1 MAAAL
6 AMSFGM
12 LPSALSNTTAI
23 NANAAYGTGKNV
35 MEALDR
41 GLNAINTGN
50 GMMVSWRFN
59 ANDADNAVFKL
70 YRDNTLI
77 YTSDA
82 GKATCYLD
90 KSGSSN
96 SKYKVE
102 TIVNGQVVST
112 DSCDLISNKAYF
124 DIPMKVPTGNDC
136 TYSPNDCSVG
146 DVDGDGQY
154 EIFVK
159 WDPSNQKDNSQSGYT
174 GNVYIDCY
182 TLEGKQLWRIDL
194 GKNIRAGAHYTQF
207 LVADFDCDGK
217 AEMTCKTADG
227 TVDGTG
233 KVIGDASKDYRNSSG
248 YILSG
253 PEYYTLFDGETG
265 KALDTVDYAIPRG
278 NNLKKDWGDDYGNR
292 VDRYNGAVVYLDG
305 VKPSAVS
312 GRGYYTQ
319 LNAVAY
325 DVVNDKLVERWVY
338 RSGNEPSKGYHNGN
352 HNCMAA
358 DVDGDGKQEVCFGS
372 TTIDDNGKLLWCN
385 NQGHGDAMHLG
396 DFLPDRPGLELWMC
410 HENEPYGVSL
420 IDAATGKNIFHKNHS
435 KDTGRACCGNILA
448 SNPGAEFWGATGND
462 IFDANGKTIATN
474 KPAQNFMIYWD
485 GDLEREILDGTKID
499 KYVSANKINR
509 LLTADGCGSNNGT
522 KNNPGLSADIFGD
535 WREELILRSSDN
547 KYLRVYATPYT
558 TDVRLTTL
566 MHDPQYRTQAAG
578 EQNCYNQPAHPS
590 FYLGSDEPLPER
602 PAVTINGTNAGTPS
616 NPIEP
621 EVPTEPTTPSVTPL
635 SYKFDLGANAQNGYT
650 SVSANDG
657 YSSSKGYGFSAA
669 SGVTN
674 VNASGSGALS
684 DAVQFTSNTTFNVD
698 LPQGLYRVK
707 VTLGNTSR
715 TSVYMENMLQIV
727 NMTGNNAVDEILIP
741 VTDGQLNIR
750 AAAGKEGY
758 AYTISAV
765 EIDKV
770 SDAAVMPNTVWLCGD
785 STVCNYYPLSTS
797 TQAGWGQVLD
807 QFIDESWNVRNM
819 AASGQYAKGFV
830 DAGQFDP
837 IEYYGKK
844 GDVYIISIGIND
856 TNYSDKT
863 EYYNTVTDMVKRAKA
878 KGMEVVLVKQQ
889 GRKGDYTKNP
899 LLTSR
904 WFAAEL
910 DQIGKEQNVQVVD
923 LFNLFQ
929 DRCVQMGAAKADA
942 LFIDN
947 LHPNRDGAKILA
959 ELFASQVTWANSS
972 GNTQPDTPVN
982 PTDPVEP
989 SVLKDGTVYMLKN
1002 VNSGL
1007 YLDVNGGAAA
1017 NSTNVQQY
1025 AGGDKRDSICW
1036 KAVSTGNGY
1045 YALISQVG
1053 DGETYALDVS
1063 AKSTENGANI
1073 EIYTYKGGDN
1083 QQFRFVENNDGSY
1096 TILTKITGDAS
1107 CVEVNAKS
1115 TENGANIQQWT
1126 VNGGANQ
1133 KWYLEAVNGETAEP
1147 TQPTQPTTQP
1157 TQPTTQPSGT
1167 HVSKYGDAN
1176 QDGSVDILDVIA
1188 LNKALLAGVAL
1199 SAQGAANADVDG
1211 DGTPT
1216 SADALLLLKY
1226 TIGLAELPSGVPT
1239 APEQEVSAAVYYAA
1253 NANITDGV
1261 TETVNEG
1268 FKGESYVNLN
1278 NAAGSAITWTLNAE
1292 QDGNYYVSF
1301 QVANGTDTDRSMK
1314 IEVNGGTDYWVQ
1326 PFTGT
1331 GAWTTWEER
1340 AIVLPLKKGANTMKL
1355 TSLTENGG
1363 PNFDY
1368 VKIELTDE
1376 PIAEIY
1382 QSQQTP
1388 NVPDSANP
1396 VIYIAGDSTV
1406 QSYKASYAPQQ
1417 GWGYYL
1423 GSYFQSNV
1431 TVSNQAIA
1439 GRSSKSFYDNG
1450 RLDTIL
1456 DTMKTGDYLFIQFG
1470 INDAASNKA
1479 ERYAPVC
1486 GNVNNPT
1493 DGSFEFYMQKYIEGA
1508 IEKGGTPVLVTTTIN
1523 LKSTSGGKFVGSY
1536 TNYCNAMKQLA
1547 AKYNIPCIDL
1557 NTLMVN
1563 HYNSIG
1569 YDAAYEYHMC
1579 ATGSTDMTHFTET
1592 GANAVA
1598 KLVANAVKG
1607 LNLPISDDVK

>member
-1 MAAAL
+1 MTTIQKPCADHQKGRIEMVKKSRRFAAMAAAL
-6 AMSFGM
+6 AMSISM
-12 LPSALSNTTAI
+12 LPSAFSRTGTMETMTAD
-23 NANAAYGTGKNV
+23 AAYGTGKNV

-59 ANDADNAVFKL
+59 ANDADNTVFKL

-77 YTSDA
+77 YTSGA
-82 GKATCYLD
+82 GDATCYLD
-90 KSGSSN
+90 KGGSSA

-102 TIVNGQVVST
+102 TIVGGKVIAT
-112 DSCDLISNKAYF
+112 DSCDLISNNAYF
-124 DIPMKVPTGNDC
+124 DIPLNVPTGKDC
-136 TYSPNDCSVG
+136 TYSANDTSFG

-154 EIFVK
+154 ELFVK
-159 WDPSNQKDNSQSGYT
+159 WDPSNSKDNSQSGYT

-194 GKNIRAGAHYTQF
+194 GRNIRAGAHYTQF

-233 KVIGDASKDYRNSSG
+233 KVIGDASKDYRNASG
-248 YILSG
+248 YVLSG
-253 PEYYTLFDGETG
+253 PEYYTLFDGATG
-265 KALDTVDYAIPRG
+265 KALDTVNYGIPRG

-319 LNAVAY
+319 LNAIAY

-338 RSGNEPSKGYHNGN
+338 RSGNDPNKGYHNGN

-358 DVDGDGKQEVCFGS
+358 DVDGDGRQEICFGS
-372 TTIDDNGKLLWCN
+372 TCIDDDGTLLWCN
-385 NQGHGDAMHLG
+385 NQGHGDAMHLS

-420 IDAATGKNIFHKNHS
+420 IDAKTGKNIFHKDHT

-485 GDLEREILDGTKID
+485 GDLEREILDGTKIE

-509 LLTADGCGSNNGT
+509 LLTADGCSANNGS
-522 KNNPGLSADIFGD
+522 KNTPNLSADIFGD
-535 WREELILRSSDN
+535 WREELLLRSTDS
-547 KYLRVYATPYT
+547 KYMRVYATPYT
-558 TDVRLTTL
+558 TEVRLTTL

-590 FYLGSDEPLPER
+590 FYLGSDEALPER
-602 PAVTINGTNAGTPS
+602 PAVTINGSNAGQPS
-616 NPIEP
+616 TNPTNP
-621 EVPTEPTTPSVTPL
+621 VQPTEPITPSVTPL
-635 SYKFDLGANAQNGYT
+635 SYKFDLGANAQSGYT
-650 SVSANDG
+650 SVSAADG

-674 VNASGSGALS
+674 VNAAGSGVLS
-684 DAVQFTSNTTFNVD
+684 DAVQFTGSTTFNVD
-698 LPQGLYRVK
+698 LPKGLYRVK

-741 VTDGQLNIR
+741 VTDGQLNLR

-770 SDAAVMPNTVWLCGD
+770 SDSAVMPNTVWLCGD

-807 QFIDESWNVRNM
+807 QYIDDGWNVRNM

-830 DAGQFDP
+830 DAGQFEA

-856 TNYSDKT
+856 TNYSDAT

-904 WFAAEL
+904 WFAAQL

-929 DRCVQMGAAKADA
+929 DYCVSIGADKADA

-947 LHPNRDGAKILA
+947 LHPNRQGAMKLA
-959 ELFASQVTWANSS
+959 ELFVTQVTWGNSS
-972 GNTQPDTPVN
+972 GNTQPDIPVV
-982 PTDPVEP
+982 PSDPVEP
-989 SVLKDGTVYMLKN
+989 SDIKDGAIYKLKN

-1007 YLDVNGGAAA
+1007 YLDVDGGTSA

-1025 AGGDKRDSICW
+1025 AGGDNRDSICW

-1053 DGETYALDVS
+1053 NGETYALDVS
-1063 AKSTENGANI
+1063 AKSTEDGANI
-1073 EIYTYKGGDN
+1073 EIYTYKGSDN
-1083 QQFRFVENNDGSY
+1083 QQFKFVKNNDGSY

-1115 TENGANIQQWT
+1115 KENGANIQQWT
-1126 VNGGANQ
+1126 ANGGTNQ
-1133 KWYLEAVNGETAEP
+1133 KWLLEEVKQGTTNNGSTNQALKGDVNLDGTANGSDAEELQNYLTRNGKLTAE
-1147 TQPTQPTTQP
+1147 QKQAADMN
-1157 TQPTTQPSGT
+1157 
-1167 HVSKYGDAN
+1167 GDGIINAF
-1176 QDGSVDILDVIA
+1176 DMAMLK
-1188 LNKALLAGVAL
+1188 KAL
-1199 SAQGAANADVDG
+1199 
-1211 DGTPT
+1211 
-1216 SADALLLLKY
+1216 
-1226 TIGLAELPSGVPT
+1226 
-1239 APEQEVSAAVYYAA
+1239 
-1253 NANITDGV
+1253 
-1261 TETVNEG
+1261 
-1268 FKGESYVNLN
+1268 
-1278 NAAGSAITWTLNAE
+1278 
-1292 QDGNYYVSF
+1292 
-1301 QVANGTDTDRSMK
+1301 
-1314 IEVNGGTDYWVQ
+1314 
-1326 PFTGT
+1326 
-1331 GAWTTWEER
+1331 
-1340 AIVLPLKKGANTMKL
+1340 
-1355 TSLTENGG
+1355 
-1363 PNFDY
+1363 
-1368 VKIELTDE
+1368 
-1376 PIAEIY
+1376 
-1382 QSQQTP
+1382 
-1388 NVPDSANP
+1388 
-1396 VIYIAGDSTV
+1396 
-1406 QSYKASYAPQQ
+1406 
-1417 GWGYYL
+1417 
-1423 GSYFQSNV
+1423 
-1431 TVSNQAIA
+1431 
-1439 GRSSKSFYDNG
+1439 SK
-1450 RLDTIL
+1450 
-1456 DTMKTGDYLFIQFG
+1456 
-1470 INDAASNKA
+1470 
-1479 ERYAPVC
+1479 
-1486 GNVNNPT
+1486 
-1493 DGSFEFYMQKYIEGA
+1493 
-1508 IEKGGTPVLVTTTIN
+1508 
-1523 LKSTSGGKFVGSY
+1523 
-1536 TNYCNAMKQLA
+1536 
-1547 AKYNIPCIDL
+1547 
-1557 NTLMVN
+1557 
-1563 HYNSIG
+1563 HY
-1569 YDAAYEYHMC
+1569 
-1579 ATGSTDMTHFTET
+1579 
-1592 GANAVA
+1592 
-1598 KLVANAVKG
+1598 
-1607 LNLPISDDVK
+1607 SDF

>member
-1 MAAAL
+1 MTTIQKPCADHQKGRIEMVKKSRRFAAMAAAL
-6 AMSFGM
+6 ALSISM
-12 LPSALSNTTAI
+12 LPSAFSGMGTMEPMTAD
-23 NANAAYGTGKNV
+23 AAYGTGKNV

-59 ANDADNAVFKL
+59 ADDADNTVFKL

-77 YTSDA
+77 YTSNA
-82 GKATCYLD
+82 GDATCYLD
-90 KSGSSN
+90 KGGSSA
-96 SKYKVE
+96 SRYKLE
-102 TIVNGQVVST
+102 TIAGGKVIAADN
-112 DSCDLISNKAYF
+112 CDLISNKAYF
-124 DIPMKVPTGNDC
+124 DIPLNVPTGKDC
-136 TYSPNDCSVG
+136 TYSANDTSFG

-154 EIFVK
+154 ELFVK
-159 WDPSNQKDNSQSGYT
+159 WDPSNSKDNSQSGYT

-194 GKNIRAGAHYTQF
+194 GRNIRAGAHYTQF

-248 YILSG
+248 YILTG
-253 PEYYTLFDGETG
+253 PEYYTLFDGATG
-265 KALDTVDYAIPRG
+265 KALDTVNYGIPRG

-319 LNAVAY
+319 LNAIAY

-338 RSGNEPSKGYHNGN
+338 RSGNDPNKGYHNGN

-358 DVDGDGKQEVCFGS
+358 DVDGDGRQEICFGS
-372 TTIDDNGKLLWCN
+372 TTIDDDGSLLWCN

-396 DFLPDRPGLELWMC
+396 DFLPDRNGLELWMC

-420 IDAATGKNIFHKNHS
+420 IDAKTGKNIFHKDHT

-474 KPAQNFMIYWD
+474 KPSQNMMIYWD
-485 GDLEREILDGTKID
+485 GDLEREILDGTKIE
-499 KYVSANKINR
+499 KYVSASKINR
-509 LLTADGCGSNNGT
+509 LLTADGCASNNSS
-522 KNNPGLSADIFGD
+522 KSSPCLSADIFGD
-535 WREELILRSSDN
+535 WREELLLRSTDS

-578 EQNCYNQPAHPS
+578 EQNCYNQPPHPS
-590 FYLGSDEPLPER
+590 FYLGSDEALPER
-602 PAVTINGTNAGTPS
+602 PAVTIYGSNAGQPS
-616 NPIEP
+616 TDPTNP
-621 EVPTEPTTPSVTPL
+621 VQPTEPTTPSVTPL
-635 SYKFDLGANAQNGYT
+635 SYKFDLGANAQSGYT
-650 SVSANDG
+650 SVSAADG
-657 YSSSKGYGFSAA
+657 YTASKGYGFSAA

-674 VNASGSGALS
+674 VNAAGSGALS
-684 DAVQFTSNTTFNVD
+684 DAVQFTGSTTFNVD
-698 LPQGLYRVK
+698 LPKGLYRVK

-741 VTDGQLNIR
+741 VTDGQLNLR
-750 AAAGKEGY
+750 AAAGKTGY

-770 SDAAVMPNTVWLCGD
+770 SDSAVMPNTVWLCGD
-785 STVCNYYPLSTS
+785 STVCNYYPLNTS

-807 QFIDESWNVRNM
+807 QYIDDSWNVRNM

-830 DAGQFDP
+830 EAGQFDA

-856 TNYSDKT
+856 TNYSDAT

-904 WFAAEL
+904 WFAAQL

-929 DRCVQMGAAKADA
+929 DYCVSIGVDKADA

-947 LHPNRDGAKILA
+947 LHPNRQGAMKLA
-959 ELFASQVTWANSS
+959 ELFVTQVTWGNSS
-972 GNTQPDTPVN
+972 GNTQPDTPVV
-982 PTDPVEP
+982 PSDPVEP
-989 SVLKDGTVYMLKN
+989 SVLQDGSIYMLKN

-1007 YLDVNGGAAA
+1007 YLDVDGGTPA

-1025 AGGDKRDSICW
+1025 TGGDNRDSICW

-1045 YALISQVG
+1045 YALFSQVG

-1063 AKSTENGANI
+1063 AKSTEDGANI

-1083 QQFRFVENNDGSY
+1083 QQFKFVKNNDGSY

-1133 KWYLEAVNGETAEP
+1133 KWLLEEVKQGTTDSGNTNQALRGDVNLDGTANSSDTAELQNYLTRNGKLTAEQKKSADMNGDGVVNAFDMAMLKKALSKHYAENAAVVNG
-1147 TQPTQPTTQP
+1147 
-1157 TQPTTQPSGT
+1157 
-1167 HVSKYGDAN
+1167 VS
-1176 QDGSVDILDVIA
+1176 
-1188 LNKALLAGVAL
+1188 
-1199 SAQGAANADVDG
+1199 
-1211 DGTPT
+1211 
-1216 SADALLLLKY
+1216 
-1226 TIGLAELPSGVPT
+1226 
-1239 APEQEVSAAVYYAA
+1239 
-1253 NANITDGV
+1253 
-1261 TETVNEG
+1261 ETVNAG
-1268 FKGESYVNLN
+1268 FTGSSYVNLDN
-1278 NAAGSAITWTLNAE
+1278 SAESSITWTLNAME
-1292 QDGNYYVSF
+1292 SGNYLVTF
-1301 QVANGTDTDRSMK
+1301 NMANGTETDRSMK
-1314 IEVNGGTDYWVQ
+1314 IEVNGGADYWVQ
-1326 PFTGT
+1326 PFNGT
-1331 GAWTTWEER
+1331 GAWTTWAER
-1340 AIVLPLKKGANTMKL
+1340 GIVLPLKKGQNIIKL
-1355 TSLTENGG
+1355 SSLTENGG

-1368 VKIELTDE
+1368 VKMELTDE
-1376 PIAEIY
+1376 PIAETY
-1382 QSQQTP
+1382 QPGQKP
-1388 NVPDSANP
+1388 VVPDSENP

-1406 QSYKASYAPQQ
+1406 QTYRESYAPQQ

-1423 GSYFQSNV
+1423 GNYFKNNV
-1431 TVSNQAIA
+1431 TVSNHAIA

-1456 DTMKTGDYLFIQFG
+1456 GTMKTGDYLFIQFG

-1493 DGSFEFYMQKYIEGA
+1493 DGSFEFYMQKYIEGT
-1508 IEKGGTPVLVTTTIN
+1508 IEKGGTPVLVTTVIG
-1523 LKSTSGGKFVGSY
+1523 LKAYSGGKFVGSY
-1536 TNYCNAMKQLA
+1536 SGYCNAMKQLA
-1547 AKYNIPCIDL
+1547 AKYDIPCIDL

-1569 YDAAYEYHMC
+1569 YDAAYQYHMC

-1592 GANAVA
+1592 GAKAVA
-1598 KLVANAVKG
+1598 KLVADAVKT
-1607 LNLPISDDVK
+1607 LQLPISDDVK

>member
-1 MAAAL
+1 MVKKSRRFAAMAAAL
-6 AMSFGM
+6 TISLGM
-12 LPSALSNTTAI
+12 LPTAFSQTGT
-23 NANAAYGTGKNV
+23 NADAAYGTGKNI
-35 MEALDR
+35 MESLDR
-41 GLNAINTGN
+41 GINAINTGS

-59 ANDADNAVFKL
+59 ADDNDNTVFKL

-77 YTSDA
+77 YTSNAD
-82 GKATCYLD
+82 KATCYLD
-90 KSGSSN
+90 KNGSSK

-102 TIVNGQVVST
+102 TIVNGAVVSS
-112 DSCDLISNKAYF
+112 DSCDLVSNKSYF
-124 DIPMKVPTGNDC
+124 DIPLNIPTGKDC
-136 TYSPNDCSVG
+136 TYSANDCSVG

-154 EIFVK
+154 EIFLK
-159 WDPSNQKDNSQSGYT
+159 WDPSNQKDNSQQGYT

-253 PEYYTLFDGETG
+253 PEYYTLFDGATG

-325 DVVNDKLVERWVY
+325 DVVDDKLVERWVY
-338 RSGNEPSKGYHNGN
+338 RSGNDPNKGYHNGN

-358 DVDGDGKQEVCFGS
+358 DVDGDGRQELCFGS
-372 TTIDDNGKLLWCN
+372 TCLDDDGTLLWCN

-396 DFLPDRPGLELWMC
+396 DFLPDRAGLELWMC
-410 HENEPYGVSL
+410 HENEPWGVSL
-420 IDAATGKNIFHKNHS
+420 IDAKTGKNIFHKNHT

-462 IFDANGKTIATN
+462 IFDANGKTIASN

-499 KYVSANKINR
+499 KYISVNKINR
-509 LLTADGCGSNNGT
+509 LLTADGCASNNGS
-522 KNNPGLSADIFGD
+522 KSNPCLSADIFGD
-535 WREELILRSSDN
+535 WREELLLRSGDS
-547 KYLRVYATPYT
+547 KYLRVYATPYS

-602 PAVTINGTNAGTPS
+602 PAVTINGSHAGLPS
-616 NPIEP
+616 NPTI
-621 EVPTEPTTPSVTPL
+621 PTEPVQPTEPSIPSTKPV
-635 SYKFDLGANAQNGYT
+635 SYNFDLGANAQNGCT
-650 SVSANDG
+650 SVSATER
-657 YSSSKGYGFSAA
+657 YSATKGYGFSA
-669 SGVTN
+669 STGVTN

-684 DAVQFTSNTTFNVD
+684 DAVQFTGNTTFNVD
-698 LPQGLYRVK
+698 LPKGLYHVK

-727 NMTGNNAVDEILIP
+727 NMTGNNAVDEILLP

-750 AAAGKEGY
+750 AAAGKAGY

-765 EIDKV
+765 EIEKV
-770 SDAAVMPNTVWLCGD
+770 SDSAVMPNTVWLCGD
-785 STVCNYYPLSTS
+785 STVCNYYPLNTS

-807 QFIDESWNVRNM
+807 QYIDDSRIVRNM

-830 DAGQFDP
+830 DAGQFDA

-856 TNYSDKT
+856 TNYSNAT

-878 KGMEVVLVKQQ
+878 KGMEVILVKQQ

-904 WFAAEL
+904 WFAAQL
-910 DQIGKEQNVQVVD
+910 DQIGKEQKVQVVD

-929 DRCVQMGAAKADA
+929 DYCVSIGADKADA

-947 LHPNRDGAKILA
+947 IHPNRQGAMKLA
-959 ELFASQVTWANSS
+959 ELFVSQVTWDKSS
-972 GNTQPDTPVN
+972 GSTTRALKGDVN
-982 PTDPVEP
+982 
-989 SVLKDGTVYMLKN
+989 LDGTANGSDTVELQNYLTKN
-1002 VNSGL
+1002 GKL
-1007 YLDVNGGAAA
+1007 TAAQKQSA
-1017 NSTNVQQY
+1017 DMN
-1025 AGGDKRDSICW
+1025 
-1036 KAVSTGNGY
+1036 
-1045 YALISQVG
+1045 G
-1053 DGETYALDVS
+1053 DGVVNAFDMAILKKALSKHYAEDAAV
-1063 AKSTENGANI
+1063 ENGVSETTNTGFTGSSYI
-1073 EIYTYKGGDN
+1073 NLDN
-1083 QQFRFVENNDGSY
+1083 
-1096 TILTKITGDAS
+1096 
-1107 CVEVNAKS
+1107 
-1115 TENGANIQQWT
+1115 
-1126 VNGGANQ
+1126 
-1133 KWYLEAVNGETAEP
+1133 
-1147 TQPTQPTTQP
+1147 
-1157 TQPTTQPSGT
+1157 
-1167 HVSKYGDAN
+1167 
-1176 QDGSVDILDVIA
+1176 
-1188 LNKALLAGVAL
+1188 
-1199 SAQGAANADVDG
+1199 
-1211 DGTPT
+1211 
-1216 SADALLLLKY
+1216 SADS
-1226 TIGLAELPSGVPT
+1226 T
-1239 APEQEVSAAVYYAA
+1239 
-1253 NANITDGV
+1253 
-1261 TETVNEG
+1261 
-1268 FKGESYVNLN
+1268 
-1278 NAAGSAITWTLNAE
+1278 ITWTLNAFE
-1292 QDGNYYVSF
+1292 SGNYLVTF
-1301 QVANGTDTDRSMK
+1301 CMANGTETDRSMK
-1314 IEVNGGTDYWVQ
+1314 IEVNGSSDYWIQ
-1326 PFTGT
+1326 SFNGT
-1331 GAWTTWEER
+1331 GAWTTWAER
-1340 AIVLPLKKGANTMKL
+1340 GIVLPLKKGANTVKL
-1355 TSLTENGG
+1355 SSMTKNGG

-1368 VKIELTDE
+1368 VKMELTDE
-1376 PIAEIY
+1376 PIAETY
-1382 QSQQTP
+1382 QPTQKP
-1388 NVPDSANP
+1388 LVPDSENP

-1406 QSYKASYAPQQ
+1406 QTYRESYAPQQ

-1423 GSYFQSNV
+1423 GNYFEKNV

-1456 DTMKTGDYLFIQFG
+1456 ETMKTGDYLFIQFG

-1486 GNVNNPT
+1486 GNVNDPA
-1493 DGSFEFYMQKYIEGA
+1493 DGSFEFYMKKYIEGTLK
-1508 IEKGGTPVLVTTTIN
+1508 KGGTPVLVTTVIG
-1523 LKSTSGGKFVGSY
+1523 LKSYSGGKFVNSY
-1536 TNYCNAMKQLA
+1536 TGYCNAMKQLA
-1547 AKYNIPCIDL
+1547 AKYDIPCIDL

-1569 YDAAYEYHMC
+1569 YDAAYQYHMC

-1592 GANAVA
+1592 GADAVA
-1598 KLVANAVKG
+1598 ELVAEAVKAMH
-1607 LNLPISDDVK
+1607 LPISDDVK